1 MQVGLVDP
9 AKGIALRFPRL
20 LHVREDKGPEDA
32 TSASQVC
39 TITQAGQRTDACAD
53 ARVHLCGLTDGLTD

>member
-39 TITQAGQRTDACAD
+39 TITHAWALARMHVRTH
-53 ARVHLCGLTDGLTD
+53 ARGLTDWLTD